1 MAPDF
6 SGWATKEGLRCAD
19 GLTIGKG
26 AFKHQAQKMR
36 VPLVWQHQ
44 HDDVKNV
51 LGHVILEH
59 RDGGVYAQ
67 GFFNDT
73 EDGLHAKSMVEH
85 GDVDSMSI
93 FANQLK
99 KQNNVV
105 NHGNIRE
112 VSLVLAGANPG
123 ALIENVYI
131 QHGDG
136 DLAVVDGE
144 AVITTGLYF
153 SHSDSD
159 DEEAP
164 DTEGAEVADE
174 NTDEKTVEDIL
185 ESMTDEERAVVQFVA
200 EEAVKVAL
208 AAEKDDKDDK
218 DDKNDAVK
226 QGELL
231 DGDEILAHI
240 NKEIEKGFT
249 EMHNIFENNG
259 KSAAGGDTLRHSFDA
274 GEEAQIFDA
283 MKRTNSAKAYLEEL
297 AHAGT
302 YGINSIDLL
311 FPDAKTIENSPQ
323 VISRRVEW
331 VDKVLGAVNR
341 RPFAKIKSIQADLTG
356 PEARARGYIKG
367 NEKVDEVLALLKRTT
382 GPTTIY
388 KKQKLD
394 RDDII
399 DITDFDVVAWLKWE
413 IRYML
418 DEEIA
423 RAILIGDG
431 RSAASPDKIKDPAG
445 SNDGN
450 GIRSIFKDADL
461 YAVKVVLPA
470 NINVKARIKEI
481 AASRRLYRGSG
492 TPTLY
497 TTDAEITA
505 MLLLED
511 NIGRRLYDTEAAL
524 ASALRVKEIVAVE
537 VMEDEAQLLGI
548 IVNLVDYTVGTNKGG
563 ELTFFQDF
571 DIDFNQEKYLMET
584 RASGALTRPKS
595 ALVIQRQQGTAVTPT
610 APSFDGPTNKLTI
623 PNKTGVQYL
632 VNGVAKDAGDITITE
647 DVLVEAEAKTG
658 YYIPSSDN
666 TSWNFTHTP

>member
-1 MAPDF
+1 MEPDF
-6 SGWATKEGLRCAD
+6 SGWATKEGLVCAD

-26 AFKHQAQKMR
+26 AFKHQAQKMK

-44 HDDVKNV
+44 HDGVKNV
-51 LGHVILEH
+51 LGHVTLEH
-59 RDGGVYAQ
+59 REGGVYAQ

-73 EDGLHAKSMVEH
+73 EDGIHAKSMVEH
-85 GDVDSMSI
+85 GDIDSMSI

-123 ALIENVYI
+123 ARIENVYI
-131 QHGDG
+131 QHGE
-136 DLAVVDGE
+136 DGE
-144 AVITTGLYF
+144 LSTINGEGIITTGLYF
-153 SHSDSD
+153 AHSDSEE
-159 DEEAP
+159 DEGT
-164 DTEGAEVADE
+164 DTEGANVADE
-174 NTDEKTVEDIL
+174 NNDKSEKTVEDIL
-185 ESMTDEERAVVQFVA
+185 ESMTDEQRGAVKFVS
-200 EEAVKVAL
+200 EEAVKAAL
-208 AAEKDDKDDK
+208 AAEK
-218 DDKNDAVK
+218 NTEEETVE
-226 QGELL
+226 QGAFL

-274 GEEAQIFDA
+274 GEEVQIFDG

-302 YGINSIDLL
+302 YGINSIETL
-311 FPDAKTIENSPQ
+311 FPDAKTIESSPQ

-413 IRYML
+413 IRYMI

-470 NINVKARIKEI
+470 NINVKSRIKEI

-610 APSFDGPTNKLTI
+610 APSFDGPTNRLTI

-632 VNGVAKDAGDITITE
+632 VNGVAKNAGDITITE
-647 DVLVEAEAKTG
+647 DVLVEAEAKTD

-666 TSWNFTHTP
+666 TSWSFTHTP

>member
-1 MAPDF
+1 MEPDF
-6 SGWATKEGLRCAD
+6 SGWATKEGLVCAD

-26 AFKHQAQKMR
+26 AFKHQAQKMK

-44 HDDVKNV
+44 HDGVKNV
-51 LGHVILEH
+51 LGHVLLEH
-59 RDGGVYAQ
+59 REGGVYAK

-73 EDGLHAKSMVEH
+73 EDGIHAKTMVEH

-123 ALIENVYI
+123 ARIENVYI
-131 QHGDG
+131 QHGE
-136 DLAVVDGE
+136 DGE
-144 AVITTGLYF
+144 LSTINGEGIITTGLYF
-153 SHSDSD
+153 AHSDSEE
-159 DEEAP
+159 DEGT
-164 DTEGAEVADE
+164 DTEGANVADE
-174 NTDEKTVEDIL
+174 NNDKSEKTVEDIL
-185 ESMTDEERAVVQFVA
+185 DSMNDEQRGAVKFIS
-200 EEAVKVAL
+200 EEAVKAAL
-208 AAEKDDKDDK
+208 EAEKNAGD
-218 DDKNDAVK
+218 NSVE
-226 QGELL
+226 QGAFL
-231 DGDEILAHI
+231 DGEEVLEHI
-240 NKEIEKGFT
+240 NNELKKGFE

-259 KSAAGGDTLRHSFDA
+259 KSAAGGDTLRHSFEA
-274 GEEAQIFDA
+274 GQETAIFA
-283 MKRTNSAKAYLEEL
+283 EMKRTNSAKDYLENL
-297 AHAGT
+297 VHAGT
-302 YGINSIDLL
+302 YGINSIDYL

-341 RPFAKIKSIQADLTG
+341 RPFSKIKSIQADLTG

-461 YAVKVVLPA
+461 YAVKVVLPE
-470 NINVKARIKEI
+470 NVNVKTRIKEI

-492 TPTLY
+492 NPTLY

-511 NIGRRLYDTEAAL
+511 NIGRRLYETEAAL
-524 ASALRVKEIVAVE
+524 AAALRVKDIVPVE

-595 ALVIQRQQGTAVTPT
+595 ALVIQRQQGTAATPG
-610 APSFDGPTNKLTI
+610 APSFNGTTNVLTVPGTAGI
-623 PNKTGVQYL
+623 QYY
-632 VNGVAKDAGDITITE
+632 VNGEAKAAGNVTITE
-647 DVLVEAEAKTG
+647 DVLVEAEAKAG
-658 YYIPSSDN
+658 YYIPSAAN
-666 TSWNFTHTP
+666 TTWSFTYTP

>member
-1 MAPDF
+1 MEPDF
-6 SGWATKEGLRCAD
+6 SGWATKEGLVCAD

-26 AFKHQAQKMR
+26 AFKHQAQKMK

-44 HDDVKNV
+44 HDGVKNV
-51 LGHVILEH
+51 LGHVTLEH
-59 RDGGVYAQ
+59 REGGVYAR

-73 EDGLHAKSMVEH
+73 EDGIHAKSMVEH
-85 GDVDSMSI
+85 GDIDSMSI

-123 ALIENVYI
+123 ARIENVYI
-131 QHGDG
+131 QHGE
-136 DLAVVDGE
+136 DGE
-144 AVITTGLYF
+144 LSTINGEGIITTGLYF
-153 SHSDSD
+153 AHSDSEE
-159 DEEAP
+159 DEGT
-164 DTEGAEVADE
+164 DTEGANVADE
-174 NTDEKTVEDIL
+174 NNDKSEKTVEDIL
-185 ESMTDEERAVVQFVA
+185 ESMTDEQRGAVKFVS
-200 EEAVKVAL
+200 EEAVKAAL
-208 AAEKDDKDDK
+208 AAEK
-218 DDKNDAVK
+218 NTEEETVE
-226 QGELL
+226 QGAFL

-311 FPDAKTIENSPQ
+311 FPDAKTIESSPQ

-623 PNKTGVQYL
+623 PSKTGVQYL
-632 VNGVAKDAGDITITE
+632 VNGVAKPAGDITITE
-647 DVLVEAEAKTG
+647 DVLVEAEAKTD

-666 TSWNFTHTP
+666 TSWSFTHTP

>member
-1 MAPDF
+1 MEPDF
-6 SGWATKEGLRCAD
+6 SGWATKEGLVCAD

-26 AFKHQAQKMR
+26 AFKHQAQKMK

-44 HDDVKNV
+44 HDGVKNV
-51 LGHVILEH
+51 LGHVTLEH
-59 RDGGVYAQ
+59 REGGVYAQ

-73 EDGLHAKSMVEH
+73 EDGIHAKSMVEH

-123 ALIENVYI
+123 ARIENVYI
-131 QHGDG
+131 QHGE
-136 DLAVVDGE
+136 DGE
-144 AVITTGLYF
+144 LSTINGEGIITTGLYF
-153 SHSDSD
+153 AHSDSEE
-159 DEEAP
+159 DEGT
-164 DTEGAEVADE
+164 DTEGANVADE
-174 NTDEKTVEDIL
+174 NNDKSEKTVEDIL
-185 ESMTDEERAVVQFVA
+185 ESMTDEQRGVVKFVS
-200 EEAVKVAL
+200 EEAVKTAL
-208 AAEKDDKDDK
+208 AAEK
-218 DDKNDAVK
+218 NTEEETVE
-226 QGELL
+226 QGAFL

-259 KSAAGGDTLRHSFDA
+259 KSAAGGDTLRHSFEA
-274 GEEAQIFDA
+274 GQETAIFA
-283 MKRTNSAKAYLEEL
+283 EMKRTNSAKAYLEEL

-431 RSAASPDKIKDPAG
+431 RSAASSDKIKDPAG

-461 YAVKVVLPA
+461 YAVKIVLPE
-470 NINVKARIKEI
+470 NVNVKTRIKEI

-595 ALVIQRQQGTAVTPT
+595 ALVIQRQQGTAATPG
-610 APSFDGPTNKLTI
+610 APSFNGATNVLTVPGTAGI
-623 PNKTGVQYL
+623 QYY
-632 VNGVAKDAGDITITE
+632 VNGEAKAAGNVTITE
-647 DVLVEAEAKTG
+647 DVLVEAEAKAG
-658 YYIPSSDN
+658 YYIPSAAN
-666 TSWNFTHTP
+666 TTWSFTYTP

>member
-26 AFKHQAQKMR
+26 AFQHQAQKMK

-44 HDDVKNV
+44 HDGVKNV
-51 LGHVILEH
+51 LGHVVLEH
-59 RDGGVYAQ
+59 REGGVYAQ

-85 GDVDSMSI
+85 GDIDSMSI

-105 NHGNIRE
+105 NHGTIRE

-131 QHGDG
+131 QHGGG

-153 SHSDSD
+153 AHSDS
-159 DEEAP
+159 EEEEGTDP
-164 DTEGAEVADE
+164 EGAEVADE
-174 NTDEKTVEDIL
+174 TNDKSEKTVEDIL
-185 ESMTDEERAVVQFVA
+185 DSMTDEQRGAVKFIS
-200 EEAVKVAL
+200 EEAVKAAL
-208 AAEKDDKDDK
+208 AAEKNNPENSDEVAQDII
-218 DDKNDAVK
+218 
-226 QGELL
+226 L
-231 DGDEILAHI
+231 DGDEVLAHI
-240 NKEIEKGFT
+240 NDEIKKGFE

-274 GEEAQIFDA
+274 GEEVQIFDA
-283 MKRTNSAKAYLEEL
+283 MKRTSSAKAYLEDL

-302 YGINSIDLL
+302 YGIDSIETL

-341 RPFAKIKSIQADLTG
+341 RPFAKIKSVQADLTG

-399 DITDFDVVAWLKWE
+399 DITDFDVVAWLRWE
-413 IRYML
+413 IRYMI

-470 NINVKARIKEI
+470 NVNVKERIKQI
-481 AASRRLYRGSG
+481 ASSRRLYRGSG
-492 TPTLY
+492 NPTLY

-511 NIGRRLYDTEAAL
+511 NIGRRLYDTEASL
-524 ASALRVKEIVAVE
+524 AAALRVKDIVAVE

-548 IVNLVDYTVGTNKGG
+548 IVNLVDYTVGTNRGG
-563 ELTFFQDF
+563 ELNFFQDF

-595 ALVIQRQQGTAVTPT
+595 ALVIQRQQGTEATPG
-610 APSFDGPTNKLTI
+610 APSFDGPTNALTI
-623 PNKTGVQYL
+623 PNTTGVQYL
-632 VNGVAKDAGDITITE
+632 VNGVATPAGNLTITE
-647 DVLVEAEAKTG
+647 DVLVEAEAKEG
-658 YYIPSSDN
+658 YYIPSTAN
-666 TSWNFTHTP
+666 TSWSFSHTP

>member
-1 MAPDF
+1 MEPDF
-6 SGWATKEGLRCAD
+6 SGWATKEGLVCAD

-26 AFKHQAQKMR
+26 AFKHQAQKMK

-44 HDDVKNV
+44 HDGVKNV
-51 LGHVILEH
+51 LGHVTLEH
-59 RDGGVYAQ
+59 REGGVYAQ

-73 EDGLHAKSMVEH
+73 EDGIHAKSMVEH

-123 ALIENVYI
+123 ARIENVYI
-131 QHGDG
+131 QHGE
-136 DLAVVDGE
+136 DGE
-144 AVITTGLYF
+144 LSTINGEGIITTGLYF
-153 SHSDSD
+153 AHSDSEE
-159 DEEAP
+159 DEGT
-164 DTEGAEVADE
+164 DTEGANVADE
-174 NTDEKTVEDIL
+174 NNDKSEKTVEDIL
-185 ESMTDEERAVVQFVA
+185 ESMTDEQRGVVKFVS
-200 EEAVKVAL
+200 EEAVKTAL
-208 AAEKDDKDDK
+208 AAEK
-218 DDKNDAVK
+218 NTEEETVE
-226 QGELL
+226 QGAFL

-259 KSAAGGDTLRHSFDA
+259 KSAAGGDTLRHSFEA
-274 GEEAQIFDA
+274 GQETAIFA
-283 MKRTNSAKAYLEEL
+283 EMKRTNSAKAYLEEL

-431 RSAASPDKIKDPAG
+431 RSAASSDKIKDPAG

-461 YAVKVVLPA
+461 YAVKIVLPE
-470 NINVKARIKEI
+470 NVNVKTRIKEI

-595 ALVIQRQQGTAVTPT
+595 ALVIQRQQGTAATPG
-610 APSFDGPTNKLTI
+610 APSFNGATNVLTVPGTAGI
-623 PNKTGVQYL
+623 QYY
-632 VNGVAKDAGDITITE
+632 VNGEAKAAGNVTITE
-647 DVLVEAEAKTG
+647 DVLVEAEAKAG
-658 YYIPSSDN
+658 YYIPSSAN
-666 TSWNFTHTP
+666 TTWSFTYTP

>member
-1 MAPDF
+1 MEPDF
-6 SGWATKEGLRCAD
+6 SGWATKADLRCAD
-19 GLTIGKG
+19 GLTIDPN
-26 AFKHQAQKMR
+26 AFKHNNQKMK

-44 HDDVKNV
+44 HDGVKNV
-51 LGHVILEH
+51 LGHVLLEH
-59 RDGGVYAQ
+59 RPDGVYAK

-73 EDGLHAKSMVEH
+73 EDGLHARSMVAH

-93 FANQLK
+93 FANGLK
-99 KQNNVV
+99 RTGTKRDRVT
-105 NHGNIRE
+105 HGNIRE

-123 ALIENVYI
+123 ARIENVYI
-131 QHGDG
+131 QHGD
-136 DLAVVDGE
+136 DLDVVDDE
-144 AVITTGLYF
+144 AVITSGFYF
-153 SHSDSD
+153 EHSVSED
-159 DEEAP
+159 DMEDE
-164 DTEGAEVADE
+164 TEGAAVADE
-174 NTDEKTVEDIL
+174 NDEKTVEDII
-185 ESMTDEERAVVQFVA
+185 ESMTDEQRGAVKFVA
-200 EEAVKVAL
+200 EEAVKAAL
-208 AAEKDDKDDK
+208 DAEK
-218 DDKNDAVK
+218 KNTEEAIAQAVAVD
-226 QGELL
+226 GE
-231 DGDEILAHI
+231 EILAHI
-240 NKEIEKGFT
+240 NQEIEKGFT
-249 EMHNIFENNG
+249 EMHNLFENNG
-259 KSAAGGDTLRHSFDA
+259 RSAAGGDTLRHSLTDSDA
-274 GEEAQIFDA
+274 EQLFSEL
-283 MKRTNSAKAYLEEL
+283 RRSSSAKATLESL

-302 YGINSIDLL
+302 YGIENLDLL

-331 VDKVLGAVNR
+331 VDKVLGSVNR
-341 RPFAKIKSIQADLTG
+341 RPFAKIKSVQADLTG

-367 NEKVDEVLALLKRTT
+367 NEKVDEVLSLLKRTT

-394 RDDII
+394 RDDIL
-399 DITDFDVVAWLKWE
+399 DITDFDIVAWLKWE

-431 RSAASPDKIKDPAG
+431 RSTASDDKIKDPAG

-450 GIRSIFKDADL
+450 GIRSILKDADL
-461 YAVKVVLPA
+461 YAVKVVLPT
-470 NINVKARIKEI
+470 NISVKGRIREI

-492 TPTLY
+492 NPTLY

-511 NIGRRLYDTEAAL
+511 NIGRRLYDTEASL
-524 ASALRVKEIVAVE
+524 AAALRVKEIVAVE

-595 ALVIQRQQGTAVTPT
+595 ALVIQRQEGTSAKPG
-610 APSFDGPTNKLTI
+610 APSFVGGTNTLTV
-623 PNKTGVQYL
+623 PGTTGIDYY
-632 VNGVAKDAGDITITE
+632 VNGVKTSAGNVVITE
-647 DVLVEAEAKTG
+647 DVIVEAEAKDG
-658 YYIPSSDN
+658 YFIPTADVKYWTFN
-666 TSWNFTHTP
+666 YTP

>member
-1 MAPDF
+1 MEPDF
-6 SGWATKEGLRCAD
+6 SGWATKAGLRCAD
-19 GLTIGKG
+19 GLTIGPD
-26 AFKHQAQKMR
+26 AFKHQAQKMK

-44 HDDVKNV
+44 HDGVKNV
-51 LGHVILEH
+51 LGHVLLEH

-73 EDGLHAKSMVEH
+73 EDGLHAKSMVTH
-85 GDVDSMSI
+85 GDIDSMSI

-99 KQNNVV
+99 KQNSVV
-105 NHGNIRE
+105 KHGTIRE

-131 QHGDG
+131 QHGEDG
-136 DLAVVDGE
+136 ELSVVDGE
-144 AVITTGLYF
+144 AIITTGLHF
-153 SHSDSD
+153 KHSDSD
-159 DEEAP
+159 EEEID
-164 DTEGAEVADE
+164 DTEGANMADDNDGSE
-174 NTDEKTVEDIL
+174 ETVEDIL
-185 ESMTDEERAVVQFVA
+185 ESMTDKQRGAVKFIS
-200 EEAVKVAL
+200 EEAVKAAL
-208 AAEKDDKDDK
+208 ALNT
-218 DDKNDAVK
+218 ND
-226 QGELL
+226 GEDGEVAQDVIL

-240 NKEIEKGFT
+240 NREIEKGFS

-259 KSAAGGDTLRHSFDA
+259 KSAAGGDTLRHSFEA
-274 GEEAQIFDA
+274 GEETAIFDA
-283 MKRTNSAKAYLEEL
+283 MKRTGSAKAYLEDL

-302 YGINSIDLL
+302 YGIDNLDLL

-341 RPFAKIKSIQADLTG
+341 RPFTKIKSIQADLTG

-450 GIRSIFKDADL
+450 GVRSIFKDAEL
-461 YAVKVVLPA
+461 YAVPVVLPE
-470 NINVKARIKEI
+470 NVNVKSRIKEI
-481 AASRRLYRGSG
+481 ASARRLYRGSG
-492 TPTLY
+492 NPTLY

-511 NIGRRLYDTEAAL
+511 NIGRRLYETEVSLAA
-524 ASALRVKEIVAVE
+524 ALRVKEIVAVE
-537 VMEDEAQLLGI
+537 VMEDEVQLLGI
-548 IVNLVDYTVGTNKGG
+548 VVNLVDYTVGTNKGG
-563 ELTFFQDF
+563 ELSFFQDF

-584 RASGALTRPKS
+584 RISGALTRPKS
-595 ALVIQRQQGTAVTPT
+595 ALVIKRQQGTAATPG
-610 APSFDGPTNKLTI
+610 APSFNGSTNVLTI
-623 PNKTGVQYL
+623 PNTTGVQYY
-632 VNGVAKDAGDITITE
+632 VNGEAKNAGNITITE
-647 DVLVEAEAKTG
+647 DVLVEAEAKAG
-658 YYIPSSDN
+658 YYLVPSAN
-666 TSWNFTHTP
+666 TTWNFSYTP

>member
-1 MAPDF
+1 MEPDF
-6 SGWATKEGLRCAD
+6 SGWATKEGLVCAD

-26 AFKHQAQKMR
+26 AFKHQAQKMK

-44 HDDVKNV
+44 HDGVKNV
-51 LGHVILEH
+51 LGHVTLEH
-59 RDGGVYAQ
+59 REGGVYAQ

-73 EDGLHAKSMVEH
+73 EDGIHAKSMVEH
-85 GDVDSMSI
+85 GDIDSMSI

-123 ALIENVYI
+123 ARIENVYI
-131 QHGDG
+131 QHGE
-136 DLAVVDGE
+136 DGE
-144 AVITTGLYF
+144 LSTINGEGIITTGLYF
-153 SHSDSD
+153 AHSDSEE
-159 DEEAP
+159 DEGT
-164 DTEGAEVADE
+164 DTEGANVADE
-174 NTDEKTVEDIL
+174 NNDKSEKTVEDIL
-185 ESMTDEERAVVQFVA
+185 ESMTDEQRGAVKFVS
-200 EEAVKVAL
+200 EEAVKAAL
-208 AAEKDDKDDK
+208 AAEK
-218 DDKNDAVK
+218 NTEEETVE
-226 QGELL
+226 QGAFL

-311 FPDAKTIENSPQ
+311 FPDAKMIESSPQ

-341 RPFAKIKSIQADLTG
+341 RPFGKIKSIQADLTG

-382 GPTTIY
+382 GPHTIY

-431 RSAASPDKIKDPAG
+431 RSAASPDKIKDPSG

-571 DIDFNQEKYLMET
+571 DIDFNHEKYLMET

-623 PNKTGVQYL
+623 PSKTGVQYL
-632 VNGVAKDAGDITITE
+632 VNGVAKPAGDITITE
-647 DVLVEAEAKTG
+647 DVLVEAEAKTD

-666 TSWNFTHTP
+666 TYWSFTYTP

>member
-26 AFKHQAQKMR
+26 AFKHQAQKMK

-44 HDDVKNV
+44 HDGVKNV
-51 LGHVILEH
+51 LGHVTLEH

-67 GFFNDT
+67 GYFNDT

-159 DEEAP
+159 ETD
-164 DTEGAEVADE
+164 DTEGAEMADE
-174 NTDEKTVEDIL
+174 NQDGSEKTVEQVL
-185 ESMTDEERAVVQFVA
+185 ESMTDEQRGAVKWVA
-200 EEAVKVAL
+200 EEAVKTAL
-208 AAEKDDKDDK
+208 AAEKTDEGT
-218 DDKNDAVK
+218 VQ

-231 DGDEILAHI
+231 DGDEILEHI

-259 KSAAGGDTLRHSFDA
+259 KSAAGGDTLRHSIDA
-274 GEEAQIFDA
+274 SDEVQIFDA

-311 FPDAKTIENSPQ
+311 FPDAKTIESSPQ

-331 VDKVLGAVNR
+331 VDKVISSVNR
-341 RPFAKIKSIQADLTG
+341 RPFSKIKSIQADLTG

-399 DITDFDVVAWLKWE
+399 DIIDFDVVAWLKWE
-413 IRYML
+413 IRYMI

-423 RAILIGDG
+423 RSILIGDG
-431 RSAASPDKIKDPAG
+431 RSAASSDKIKDPAG

-470 NINVKARIKEI
+470 NVNVKTRIKEI
-481 AASRRLYRGSG
+481 ASARRLYRGSG
-492 TPTLY
+492 NPTLY

-511 NIGRRLYDTEAAL
+511 NIGRRLYETEASL
-524 ASALRVKEIVAVE
+524 AAALRVKEIVAVE

-571 DIDFNQEKYLMET
+571 DIDFNQEKYLMEV

-595 ALVIQRQQGTAVTPT
+595 ALVVMRQQGTEVTPT

-632 VNGVAKDAGDITITE
+632 VNGVAKNAGDITITE
-647 DVLVEAEAKTG
+647 DVLVEAEAKDG
-658 YYIPSSDN
+658 YYIPSSAN

>member
-6 SGWATKEGLRCAD
+6 SGWASKEGLRCAD
-19 GLTIGKG
+19 GLTIGRG
-26 AFKHQAQKMR
+26 AFKHGAQKMK

-44 HDDVKNV
+44 HDGVKNV
-51 LGHVILEH
+51 LGHVTLEH
-59 RDGGVYAQ
+59 RDGGVYAK
-67 GFFNDT
+67 GYFNDT
-73 EDGLHAKSMVEH
+73 EDGIHAKSMVEH

-136 DLAVVDGE
+136 DLDVVDGE

-159 DEEAP
+159 ETD
-164 DTEGAEVADE
+164 DTEGAEMADE
-174 NTDEKTVEDIL
+174 NQGGSEKTVEEII
-185 ESMTDEERAVVQFVA
+185 ESMTDEQRGAVKWVA
-200 EEAVKVAL
+200 EEAVKTAL
-208 AAEKDDKDDK
+208 EAEKTDEKT
-218 DDKNDAVK
+218 VQ

-259 KSAAGGDTLRHSFDA
+259 KSAAGGDTLRHSIDA
-274 GEEAQIFDA
+274 ADEVQIFDA

-537 VMEDEAQLLGI
+537 VMEDEPQLLGI

-595 ALVIQRQQGTAVTPT
+595 ALVIERQQGTAVTPT

-632 VNGVAKDAGDITITE
+632 VNGVPKNAGEITITE
-647 DVLVEAEAKTG
+647 DVLVEAEAKPD

>member
-1 MAPDF
+1 MEPDF
-6 SGWATKEGLRCAD
+6 SGWATKEGLVCAD

-26 AFKHQAQKMR
+26 AFKHQAQKMK

-44 HDDVKNV
+44 HDGVKNV
-51 LGHVILEH
+51 LGHVTLEH
-59 RDGGVYAQ
+59 REGGVYAQ

-73 EDGLHAKSMVEH
+73 EDGIHAKSMVEH
-85 GDVDSMSI
+85 GDIDSMSI

-123 ALIENVYI
+123 ARIENVYI
-131 QHGDG
+131 QHGE
-136 DLAVVDGE
+136 DGE
-144 AVITTGLYF
+144 LSTINGEGIITTGLYF
-153 SHSDSD
+153 AHSDSEE
-159 DEEAP
+159 DEGT
-164 DTEGAEVADE
+164 DTEGANVADE
-174 NTDEKTVEDIL
+174 NNDKSEKTVEDIL
-185 ESMTDEERAVVQFVA
+185 ESMTDEQRGAVKFVS
-200 EEAVKVAL
+200 EEAVKAAL
-208 AAEKDDKDDK
+208 AAEK
-218 DDKNDAVK
+218 NTEEETVE
-226 QGELL
+226 QGAFL

-311 FPDAKTIENSPQ
+311 FPDAKTIESSPQ

-341 RPFAKIKSIQADLTG
+341 RPFGKIKSIQADLTG

-382 GPTTIY
+382 GPHTIY

-461 YAVKVVLPA
+461 YAVKVVLPE
-470 NINVKARIKEI
+470 NVNVKTRIKEI

-571 DIDFNQEKYLMET
+571 DIDFNQQKYLMET

-632 VNGVAKDAGDITITE
+632 VNGVAKPAGDITITE
-647 DVLVEAEAKTG
+647 DVLVEAEAKTD

-666 TSWNFTHTP
+666 TSWSFTYTP

>member
-1 MAPDF
+1 MEPDF
-6 SGWATKEGLRCAD
+6 SGWATKEGLVCAD

-26 AFKHQAQKMR
+26 AFKHQAQKMK

-44 HDDVKNV
+44 HDGVKNV
-51 LGHVILEH
+51 LGHVTLEH
-59 RDGGVYAQ
+59 REGGVYAQ

-73 EDGLHAKSMVEH
+73 EDGIHAKSMVEH

-123 ALIENVYI
+123 ARIENVYI
-131 QHGDG
+131 QHGE
-136 DLAVVDGE
+136 DGE
-144 AVITTGLYF
+144 LSTINGEGIITTGLYF
-153 SHSDSD
+153 AHSDSEE
-159 DEEAP
+159 DEGT
-164 DTEGAEVADE
+164 DTEGANVADE
-174 NTDEKTVEDIL
+174 NNDKSEKTVEDIL
-185 ESMTDEERAVVQFVA
+185 ESMTDEQRGVVKFVS
-200 EEAVKVAL
+200 EEAVKTAL
-208 AAEKDDKDDK
+208 AAEK
-218 DDKNDAVK
+218 NTEEETVE
-226 QGELL
+226 QGAFL

-259 KSAAGGDTLRHSFDA
+259 KSAAGGDTLRHSFDS
-274 GEEAQIFDA
+274 GEEAQLFDA
-283 MKRTNSAKAYLEEL
+283 MKRTNSAKAYLEDL

-311 FPDAKTIENSPQ
+311 FPDAKTIESSPQ

-331 VDKVLGAVNR
+331 VDKVLGSVNR

-413 IRYML
+413 IRYMI

-524 ASALRVKEIVAVE
+524 ASALRVKEIVPVE

-632 VNGVAKDAGDITITE
+632 VNGVAKNAGDITITE
-647 DVLVEAEAKTG
+647 DVLVEAEAKTD

-666 TSWNFTHTP
+666 TSWSFTHTP

>member
-1 MAPDF
+1 MEPDF
-6 SGWATKEGLRCAD
+6 SGWATKEGLVCAD

-26 AFKHQAQKMR
+26 AFKHQAQKMK

-44 HDDVKNV
+44 HDGVKNV
-51 LGHVILEH
+51 LGHVTLEH
-59 RDGGVYAQ
+59 REGGVYAQ

-73 EDGLHAKSMVEH
+73 EDGIHAKSMVEH
-85 GDVDSMSI
+85 GDIDSMSI

-123 ALIENVYI
+123 ARIENVYI
-131 QHGDG
+131 QHGE
-136 DLAVVDGE
+136 DGE
-144 AVITTGLYF
+144 LSTINGEGIITTGLYF
-153 SHSDSD
+153 AHSDSEE
-159 DEEAP
+159 DEGT
-164 DTEGAEVADE
+164 DTEGANVADE
-174 NTDEKTVEDIL
+174 NNDKSEKTVEDIL
-185 ESMTDEERAVVQFVA
+185 ESMTDEQRGAVKFVS
-200 EEAVKVAL
+200 EEAVKAAL
-208 AAEKDDKDDK
+208 AAEK
-218 DDKNDAVK
+218 NTEEETVE
-226 QGELL
+226 QGAFL

-311 FPDAKTIENSPQ
+311 FPDAKTIESSPQ

-341 RPFAKIKSIQADLTG
+341 RPFGKIKSIQADLTG

-382 GPTTIY
+382 GPHTIY

-450 GIRSIFKDADL
+450 GIRSILKDADL

-470 NINVKARIKEI
+470 NITVKARIREI

-623 PNKTGVQYL
+623 PSKTGVQYL
-632 VNGVAKDAGDITITE
+632 VNGVAKPAGDITITE
-647 DVLVEAEAKTG
+647 DVLVEAEAKTD

-666 TSWNFTHTP
+666 TYWSFTYTP

>member
-1 MAPDF
+1 MEPDF
-6 SGWATKEGLRCAD
+6 SGWATKEGLVCAD

-26 AFKHQAQKMR
+26 AFKHQAQKMK

-44 HDDVKNV
+44 HDGVKNV
-51 LGHVILEH
+51 LGHVTLEH
-59 RDGGVYAQ
+59 REGGVYAQ

-73 EDGLHAKSMVEH
+73 EDGIHAKSMVEH

-123 ALIENVYI
+123 ARIENVYI
-131 QHGDG
+131 QHGE
-136 DLAVVDGE
+136 DGE
-144 AVITTGLYF
+144 LSTINGEGIITTGLYF
-153 SHSDSD
+153 AHSDSEE
-159 DEEAP
+159 DEGT
-164 DTEGAEVADE
+164 DTEGANVADE
-174 NTDEKTVEDIL
+174 NNDKSEKTVEDIL
-185 ESMTDEERAVVQFVA
+185 ESMTDEQRGVVKFVS
-200 EEAVKVAL
+200 EEAVKTAL
-208 AAEKDDKDDK
+208 AAEK
-218 DDKNDAVK
+218 NTEEEAVE
-226 QGELL
+226 QGAFL

-297 AHAGT
+297 QHAGT
-302 YGINSIDLL
+302 YGINSIETL
-311 FPDAKTIENSPQ
+311 FPDAKTIESSPQ

-413 IRYML
+413 IRYMI

-470 NINVKARIKEI
+470 NINVKSRIKEI

-632 VNGVAKDAGDITITE
+632 VNGVAKNAGDITITE
-647 DVLVEAEAKTG
+647 DVLVEAEAKTD

-666 TSWNFTHTP
+666 TSWSFTHTP

>member
-1 MAPDF
+1 MEPDF
-6 SGWATKEGLRCAD
+6 SGWATKADLKCAD
-19 GLTIGKG
+19 GLTIDSK
-26 AFKHQAQKMR
+26 AFKHNDQKMK

-44 HDDVKNV
+44 HDGVKNV
-51 LGHVILEH
+51 LGHVLLEH
-59 RDGGVYAQ
+59 RPGGVYAQ

-73 EDGLHAKSMVEH
+73 EDGLHARSMVAH

-93 FANQLK
+93 FANGLK
-99 KQNNVV
+99 KTGANRDRVT
-105 NHGNIRE
+105 HGNIRE

-123 ALIENVYI
+123 ARIENVYI
-131 QHGDG
+131 QHGE
-136 DLAVVDGE
+136 DLDVVDGE
-144 AVITTGLYF
+144 AVITTGAYF
-153 SHSDSD
+153 EHAIS
-159 DEEAP
+159 DEEV
-164 DTEGAEVADE
+164 DTNNTEGAAVADE
-174 NTDEKTVEDIL
+174 NDDKTVEDIL
-185 ESMTDEERAVVQFVA
+185 ESMTDEQRGAVKFVA
-200 EEAVKVAL
+200 EEAVKAAL
-208 AAEKDDKDDK
+208 EAEK
-218 DDKNDAVK
+218 NNSEEVAQDAV
-226 QGELL
+226 L
-231 DGDEILAHI
+231 DGDEILEHI

-259 KSAAGGDTLRHSFDA
+259 KSAAGGDTLRHSLTNEDNAVVFS
-274 GEEAQIFDA
+274 E
-283 MKRTNSAKAYLEEL
+283 MKRSGSAKGYLESL

-302 YGINSIDLL
+302 YGIDNLELL

-341 RPFAKIKSIQADLTG
+341 RPFAKIKSVQADLTG

-399 DITDFDVVAWLKWE
+399 DIVDFDVVAWLRWE
-413 IRYML
+413 IRYMI

-470 NINVKARIKEI
+470 NVNVKERIKQI
-481 AASRRLYRGSG
+481 ASSRRLYRGSG
-492 TPTLY
+492 NPTLY

-511 NIGRRLYDTEAAL
+511 NIGRRLYDTEASL
-524 ASALRVKEIVAVE
+524 AAALRVKDIVAVE
-537 VMEDEAQLLGI
+537 VMEDEVELLGI

-595 ALVIQRQQGTAVTPT
+595 ALVIQRQQGTEATPG
-610 APSFDGPTNKLTI
+610 APSFDGPTNVLTI
-623 PNKTGVQYL
+623 PNTTGIQYL
-632 VNGVAKDAGDITITE
+632 VNGVAATAGNLTITE
-647 DVLVEAEAKTG
+647 DVLVEAEAKNG
-658 YYIPSSDN
+658 YFIPSTAN
-666 TSWNFTHTP
+666 TSWSFSYTSVG

>member
-19 GLTIGKG
+19 GLTIGTG
-26 AFKHQAQKMR
+26 AFKHQAQKMK

-44 HDDVKNV
+44 HDGVKNV
-51 LGHVILEH
+51 LGHVTLEH

-73 EDGLHAKSMVEH
+73 EDGLHAKSMVAH
-85 GDVDSMSI
+85 GDVDAMSI

-123 ALIENVYI
+123 ARIENVYI
-131 QHGDG
+131 QHGDSE
-136 DLAVVDGE
+136 LAVVDGE

-153 SHSDSD
+153 AHSDSEE
-159 DEEAP
+159 DEGN

-174 NTDEKTVEDIL
+174 TNDKSEKTVEDIF
-185 ESMTDEERAVVQFVA
+185 ESMTDEQRGAAKFVA
-200 EEAVKVAL
+200 EEAVKAAL
-208 AAEKDDKDDK
+208 AAEKTDGDDDL
-218 DDKNDAVK
+218 A
-226 QGELL
+226 QEAFL
-231 DGDEILAHI
+231 DGEEVLEHI
-240 NKEIEKGFT
+240 NNEIKKGFE
-249 EMHNIFENNG
+249 EMHNIFENNS
-259 KSAAGGDTLRHSFDA
+259 KSAAGGDSLRHSFDA
-274 GEEAQIFDA
+274 GEEVQIFDA
-283 MKRTNSAKAYLEEL
+283 MKRTGSAKQYLEEL
-297 AHAGT
+297 QHAGT
-302 YGINSIDLL
+302 YGINSIETL
-311 FPDAKTIENSPQ
+311 FPDAKTIENSPT

-341 RPFAKIKSIQADLTG
+341 RPFAKIKSVQADLTG

-450 GIRSIFKDADL
+450 GIRSILKDADL
-461 YAVKVVLPA
+461 YAVKVVLDA
-470 NINVKARIKEI
+470 NVNVKARIKAI
-481 AASRRLYRGSG
+481 ASSRRLYRGSG
-492 TPTLY
+492 NPTLY

-511 NIGRRLYDTEAAL
+511 NIGRRLYETETSLAA
-524 ASALRVKEIVAVE
+524 ALRVKDIVAVE

-595 ALVIQRQQGTAVTPT
+595 ALVIQRQQGTSATPG
-610 APSFDGPTNKLTI
+610 APSFNGETNVLTI
-623 PNKTGVQYL
+623 PGTTGVQYF
-632 VNGVAKDAGDITITE
+632 VNGTATAAGNVTITE
-647 DVLVEAEAKTG
+647 DVLVEAEAKDT
-658 YYIPSSDN
+658 YYIPSSAN
-666 TSWNFTHTP
+666 TSWNFSYTP

>member
-1 MAPDF
+1 MEPDF
-6 SGWATKEGLRCAD
+6 SGWATKEGLVCAD

-26 AFKHQAQKMR
+26 AFKHQAQKMK

-44 HDDVKNV
+44 HDGVKNV
-51 LGHVILEH
+51 LGHVTLEH
-59 RDGGVYAQ
+59 REGGVYAQ

-73 EDGLHAKSMVEH
+73 EDGIHAKSMVEH
-85 GDVDSMSI
+85 GDIDSMSI

-123 ALIENVYI
+123 ARIENVYI
-131 QHGDG
+131 QHGE
-136 DLAVVDGE
+136 DGE
-144 AVITTGLYF
+144 LSTINGEGIITTGLYF
-153 SHSDSD
+153 AHSDSEE
-159 DEEAP
+159 DEGT
-164 DTEGAEVADE
+164 DTEGANVADE
-174 NTDEKTVEDIL
+174 NNDKSEKTVEDIL
-185 ESMTDEERAVVQFVA
+185 ESMTDEQRGAVKFVS
-200 EEAVKVAL
+200 EEAVKAAL
-208 AAEKDDKDDK
+208 AAEK
-218 DDKNDAVK
+218 NTEEETVE
-226 QGELL
+226 QGAFL

-311 FPDAKTIENSPQ
+311 FPDAKTIESSPQ

-623 PNKTGVQYL
+623 PSKTGVQYL
-632 VNGVAKDAGDITITE
+632 VNGVAKPAGDITITE
-647 DVLVEAEAKTG
+647 DVLVEAEAKTD

-666 TSWNFTHTP
+666 TSWSFTHTP

>member
-26 AFKHQAQKMR
+26 AFQHKAQKMK

-44 HDDVKNV
+44 HDGVKNV
-51 LGHVILEH
+51 LGHVTLEH
-59 RDGGVYAQ
+59 REGGVYAQ

-153 SHSDSD
+153 QHSDSNE
-159 DEEAP
+159 DEANKP
-164 DTEGAEVADE
+164 EGAKMADE
-174 NTDEKTVEDIL
+174 NGDKSEKTVEDVL
-185 ESMTDEERAVVQFVA
+185 ESMTDEQRGAVKFVA
-200 EEAVKVAL
+200 EEAVKTAL
-208 AAEKDDKDDK
+208 AAEKKDGEKTDEV
-218 DDKNDAVK
+218 A
-226 QGELL
+226 QGTIL
-231 DGDEILAHI
+231 DGDEVLAHI
-240 NKEIEKGFT
+240 NDEIKKGFE

-259 KSAAGGDTLRHSFDA
+259 KTAAGGDTLRHSFDA
-274 GEEAQIFDA
+274 GEEGQIFDA

-297 AHAGT
+297 VHAGT
-302 YGINSIDLL
+302 YGINSIDYL

-341 RPFAKIKSIQADLTG
+341 RPFAKIKTIQADLTG
-356 PEARARGYIKG
+356 PEARARGYVKG

-470 NINVKARIKEI
+470 NVNVKDRIKQI
-481 AASRRLYRGSG
+481 ASARRLYRGSG
-492 TPTLY
+492 NPTLY

-511 NIGRRLYDTEAAL
+511 NIGRRLYDTEASL
-524 ASALRVKEIVAVE
+524 AAALRVKEVVAVE

-563 ELTFFQDF
+563 ELSFFQDF
-571 DIDFNQEKYLMET
+571 DIDFNQEKYLIET
-584 RASGALTRPKS
+584 RVSGALIRPKS
-595 ALVIQRQQGTAVTPT
+595 AIALERVVPQ
-610 APSFDGPTNKLTI
+610 
-623 PNKTGVQYL
+623 
-632 VNGVAKDAGDITITE
+632 
-647 DVLVEAEAKTG
+647 
-658 YYIPSSDN
+658 
-666 TSWNFTHTP
+666 

>member
-6 SGWATKEGLRCAD
+6 SGWATKEGMRCAD

-26 AFKHQAQKMR
+26 AFKHGAQKMK

-44 HDDVKNV
+44 HDGVKNV
-51 LGHVILEH
+51 LGHVTLEH

-67 GFFNDT
+67 GYFNDT

-153 SHSDSD
+153 SHSDS
-159 DEEAP
+159 EEAD
-164 DTEGAEVADE
+164 DTEGAKMADE
-174 NTDEKTVEDIL
+174 NQDGSEKTVEQVL
-185 ESMTDEERAVVQFVA
+185 ESMTDEQRGAVKWVA
-200 EEAVKVAL
+200 EEAVKTAL
-208 AAEKDDKDDK
+208 EAEKTDEET
-218 DDKNDAVK
+218 VQ

-259 KSAAGGDTLRHSFDA
+259 KSAAGGDTLRHSIDA
-274 GEEAQIFDA
+274 ADEAQIFDA
-283 MKRTNSAKAYLEEL
+283 MKSTGSARRYLEEL

-341 RPFAKIKSIQADLTG
+341 RPFSKIKSIQADLTG

-367 NEKVDEVLALLKRTT
+367 NEKADEVIALLKRTT

-511 NIGRRLYDTEAAL
+511 NLGRRLYDTEAAL

-537 VMEDEAQLLGI
+537 VMEDEVQLLGI

-595 ALVIQRQQGTAVTPT
+595 ALVIQRQQGTAVTPG
-610 APSFDGPTNKLTI
+610 APSFNGVTNVLTVPGTAGI
-623 PNKTGVQYL
+623 QYY
-632 VNGVAKDAGDITITE
+632 VNGEAKAAGNVTITE
-647 DVLVEAEAKTG
+647 DVLVEAEAKAG

-666 TSWNFTHTP
+666 TSWSFTHTP